1 MKERDKFLRRLAE
14 LGLKETEFEESFC
27 RSAGPGGQHVN
38 KVSTAV
44 ELRHLPTGL
53 SVRVQDSRSQALNR
67 RLARERLLDVIEARQ
82 RGIIEKE
89 KKQKER
95 LRRQKAQRPA
105 AIKSQMLE
113 EKRRRSVLKELRKTP
128 EPE

>member
-1 MKERDKFLRRLAE
+1 MKEREKFQRRLAA
-14 LGLKETEFEESFC
+14 LGLNESEFEESFC

-53 SVRVQDSRSQALNR
+53 AVTVQDSRSQALNR
-67 RLARERLLDVIEARQ
+67 RLARERLLDAIEASQ
-82 RGIIEKE
+82 RRIVEQ
-89 KKQKER
+89 QKAQRAR
-95 LRRQKAQRPA
+95 LRRQKVQRPA
-105 AIKSQMLE
+105 AVKRQMLE

-128 EPE
+128 NSE